1 MTHSTKNVMKKFLII
16 NNGLH
21 RIGIV
26 LGFFHLIFGPPLF
39 YNNFNSLEYFWLAV
53 IEDAFD
59 GELLIVITIGPLF
72 AMGLFLSGYLTVK
85 IIEWIYM
92 GFNKKDS

>member
-1 MTHSTKNVMKKFLII
+1 MKKFLII
-16 NNGLH
+16 NSGLH

-39 YNNFNSLEYFWLAV
+39 YNNFGNWDYFWLEA
-53 IEDAFD
+53 IEYAFD
-59 GELLIVITIGPLF
+59 GELFVAITIGPLI
-72 AMGLFLSGYLTVK
+72 ALGLFLSGYLTVK